1 MPCKRCTTTDNMKKS
16 NLFRISIMLLVI
28 SINVGCDQ
36 VSKSIVRQN
45 LDYNQTV
52 ELIDQNLILTKV
64 ENTGAFLSL
73 GDELSGPARSI
84 LLVLFPTLALLLAL
98 GVALFNTRLDKTMAF
113 GLCCVVGGGIGN
125 IFDRLYYGSVTDF
138 VHIDLNLVQT
148 GVFNMAD
155 VSIMAGT
162 LLILV
167 QAQLKKPN

>member
-1 MPCKRCTTTDNMKKS
+1 MKKNS
-16 NLFRISIMLLVI
+16 LIRVFLILFVI
-28 SINVGCDQ
+28 SVNVGCDQ

-45 LDYNQTV
+45 LAYNQTI
-52 ELIDQNLILTKV
+52 ELIDRNLVLTKV

-73 GDELSGPARSI
+73 GDELTGPARSI

-113 GLCCVVGGGIGN
+113 GLCCIVGGGIGN

-138 VHIDLNLVQT
+138 LHIDLNLVQT

-162 LLILV
+162 LLVLIHS
-167 QAQLKKPN
+167 QLKKPN